1 METIIYIII
10 FLIGAMFGSFFTL
23 AVYRIPRREDITHTR
38 SYCPKC
44 NHKLGFFDMFPILS
58 YIILGGKCRYCKE
71 KIRPRY
77 LILEILSGLIFV
89 SIFYL
94 MKIDIYN
101 IKIEQVAE
109 YCFMAL
115 YLSFLF
121 IIAGIDKEQRKIE
134 KPVLTYGIIISIIY
148 IAYLCIVEKA
158 NIYRYVIYLVFYV
171 LILILDT
178 ISLKKYAKS
187 KYINGILLM
196 VIVIAI
202 FTGEYVTI
210 NTIAFT
216 SLTVAIYILLNK
228 LKQRR
233 NKSLKTDKQV
243 WKDLKIGFYLSI
255 TNVLT
260 ILYVL
265 LYNNFIV

>member
-109 YCFMAL
+109 YCFMVL

-158 NIYRYVIYLVFYV
+158 NIYRYVIYLSIICILMLIDIFILRKKAKNSYV
-171 LILILDT
+171 IENLLLCVLMLGYTYETITILT
-178 ISLKKYAKS
+178 I
-187 KYINGILLM
+187 
-196 VIVIAI
+196 I
-202 FTGEYVTI
+202 FTLLC
-210 NTIAFT
+210 IAFQT
-216 SLTVAIYILLNK
+216 LLAK
-228 LKQRR
+228 LSKKKNVRKNENITQIP
-233 NKSLKTDKQV
+233 
-243 WKDLKIGFYLSI
+243 IGFYLCV
-255 TNVLT
+255 TNIVCLIVT
-260 ILYVL
+260 NFFIL
-265 LYNNFIV
+265 

>member
-148 IAYLCIVEKA
+148 IAYL
-158 NIYRYVIYLVFYV
+158 
-171 LILILDT
+171 
-178 ISLKKYAKS
+178 
-187 KYINGILLM
+187 
-196 VIVIAI
+196 
-202 FTGEYVTI
+202 
-210 NTIAFT
+210 
-216 SLTVAIYILLNK
+216 
-228 LKQRR
+228 
-233 NKSLKTDKQV
+233 
-243 WKDLKIGFYLSI
+243 
-255 TNVLT
+255 
-260 ILYVL
+260 
-265 LYNNFIV
+265 

>member
-115 YLSFLF
+115 YL
-121 IIAGIDKEQRKIE
+121 
-134 KPVLTYGIIISIIY
+134 
-148 IAYLCIVEKA
+148 
-158 NIYRYVIYLVFYV
+158 
-171 LILILDT
+171 
-178 ISLKKYAKS
+178 
-187 KYINGILLM
+187 
-196 VIVIAI
+196 
-202 FTGEYVTI
+202 
-210 NTIAFT
+210 
-216 SLTVAIYILLNK
+216 
-228 LKQRR
+228 
-233 NKSLKTDKQV
+233 
-243 WKDLKIGFYLSI
+243 
-255 TNVLT
+255 
-260 ILYVL
+260 
-265 LYNNFIV
+265 

>member
-148 IAYLCIVEKA
+148 MVYLCIVEKA

-196 VIVIAI
+196 IIVIAI

-233 NKSLKTDKQV
+233 NKSLKTDKQI

>member
-101 IKIEQVAE
+101 IK
-109 YCFMAL
+109 
-115 YLSFLF
+115 
-121 IIAGIDKEQRKIE
+121 DRKS
-134 KPVLTYGIIISIIY
+134 V
-148 IAYLCIVEKA
+148 V
-158 NIYRYVIYLVFYV
+158 
-171 LILILDT
+171 
-178 ISLKKYAKS
+178 
-187 KYINGILLM
+187 
-196 VIVIAI
+196 
-202 FTGEYVTI
+202 
-210 NTIAFT
+210 
-216 SLTVAIYILLNK
+216 
-228 LKQRR
+228 
-233 NKSLKTDKQV
+233 
-243 WKDLKIGFYLSI
+243 
-255 TNVLT
+255 
-260 ILYVL
+260 
-265 LYNNFIV
+265 

>member
-109 YCFMAL
+109 YCFMVL

-148 IAYLCIVEKA
+148 IDML
-158 NIYRYVIYLVFYV
+158 
-171 LILILDT
+171 
-178 ISLKKYAKS
+178 
-187 KYINGILLM
+187 
-196 VIVIAI
+196 
-202 FTGEYVTI
+202 
-210 NTIAFT
+210 
-216 SLTVAIYILLNK
+216 YILFF
-228 LKQRR
+228 
-233 NKSLKTDKQV
+233 T
-243 WKDLKIGFYLSI
+243 Y
-255 TNVLT
+255 
-260 ILYVL
+260 
-265 LYNNFIV
+265 